1 MPGSGS
7 SESSLDETGR
17 PNHPRVAV
25 SKMPGE
31 HVESQGSPHG
41 PPDDADLVRGTL
53 DGRREAFDQLIERY
67 QRRATSVA
75 YRLLGNLHDALEVCQ
90 EAFVRAY
97 RGLSALEDPDRFGS
111 WLLRIVTNLSLN
123 FRRSRRP
130 RLSFEDCLRN
140 DDQGPDEVL
149 SDGPQSEHRPGARLA
164 ATELEARIQDGLAT
178 LPPQQRAALV
188 LFSIEQLPQKDVA
201 RILNCSVEAVK
212 WHVFQARQKMKAHL
226 AEFL

>member
-1 MPGSGS
+1 MSRM
-7 SESSLDETGR
+7 T
-17 PNHPRVAV
+17 
-25 SKMPGE
+25 GE
-31 HVESQGSPHG
+31 HVESQCSPHG

-53 DGRREAFDQLIERY
+53 DGRRGAFDQLIERY

-97 RGLSALEDPDRFGS
+97 RGLPTLEDPDRFGS

-123 FRRSRRP
+123 YRRSRRP

-149 SDGPQSEHRPGARLA
+149 SDGSQSEHQPGTRLA
-164 ATELEARIQDGLAT
+164 AAELEAHIQAGLAT